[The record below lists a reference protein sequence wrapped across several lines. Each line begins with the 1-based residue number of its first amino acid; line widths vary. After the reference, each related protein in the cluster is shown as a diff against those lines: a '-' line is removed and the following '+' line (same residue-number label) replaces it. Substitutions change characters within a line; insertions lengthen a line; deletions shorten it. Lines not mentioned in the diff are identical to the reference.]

1 MDIIKS
7 VIKNVGEC
15 MKKIALFIFAALS
28 LLFVSCNKEERKGLL
43 DKIKE
48 KGELVIATE
57 GLWPPFSFHN
67 DSGDLIGY
75 DIEVAKNV
83 CQRIGVA
90 PRFVEVEWER
100 ILPGIESGIYDIAFN
115 GVNIRE
121 ERKEKFY
128 FSKPYA
134 IEHTVLITHKDNY
147 EIKSFEDLKGKSCA
161 NALNSYY
168 QSLAKKYDASLIIID
183 SLEEEMDLVSQ
194 GRAEATINA
203 DVSFYE
209 YLATHPAAP
218 LKIVDSVE
226 DAHKIGA
233 PCLKD
238 EKNLPFIQ
246 AVDAALDEMRQDG
259 TLVKISSKYF
269 GKDLS
274 E

>member
-1 MDIIKS
+1 
-7 VIKNVGEC
+7 
-15 MKKIALFIFAALS
+15 MKKIALFIFAAFS
-28 LLFVSCNKEERKGLL
+28 LLFVSCNGVGRKNLL

-57 GLWPPFSFHN
+57 GIWPPFSFHN
-67 DSGDLIGY
+67 DKGELIGF
-75 DIEVAKNV
+75 DVEVAKNV
-83 CQRIGVA
+83 CRRLGVA

-115 GVNIRE
+115 GVNIIE

-128 FSKPYA
+128 FTKPYA

-147 EIKSFEDLKGKSCA
+147 EIKSFADLKGKSCA
-161 NALNSYY
+161 NASNSWYNF
-168 QSLAKKYDASLIIID
+168 LAEQYESYLIIID

-203 DVSFYE
+203 DVSFYD
-209 YLATHPAAP
+209 YLASHPAAP
-218 LKIVDSVE
+218 LKIVDMIDE
-226 DAHKIGA
+226 AHFIGA

-238 EKNLPFIQ
+238 PKNLSFIQ
-246 AVDAALDEMRQDG
+246 AVDEALDDMRQSG
-259 TLVKISSKYF
+259 MLTAISNKYF
-269 GKDLS
+269 GKDLT